1 MKDQQAV
8 VNKLLLIEE
17 LKYNQ
22 LKMKKIKMMDSV

>member
-1 MKDQQAV
+1 MRDQQVV
-8 VNKLLLIEE
+8 VNKLLLIGE